1 MVLNADKLS
10 SITESV
16 LTTDDADVARWWN
29 AVITLQEVADKSSAT
44 VSQTSFTLRQ
54 TPSSNRNTF
63 L

>member
-1 MVLNADKLS
+1 
-10 SITESV
+10 
-16 LTTDDADVARWWN
+16 
-29 AVITLQEVADKSSAT
+29 LQEVADKSSAT